1 MANMTRAFFK
11 PESAPLARRDVNR
24 WLIAGAVGSLPV
36 LALAQAKALAGLSS
50 GDASAGV
57 KALLTQ
63 GAGAAVDLLGQSGGF
78 LNNPLVRI
86 PLPGQVQKAA
96 KLMRQFG
103 LGAQVDGVE
112 TAMNHAAEQAVP
124 QGKEVLLGAIQTMSV
139 TDAKGILTG
148 GETSVTQFFQTK
160 TRGGLTERFTPIV
173 QQTTDQ
179 VGLVQQYNQL
189 AGKAAR
195 YGLLKQQ
202 DANLAGYV
210 TGKTVDGLFTV
221 IGQQERALRADPVSA
236 GSALLTRVLGGL
248 R

>member
-1 MANMTRAFFK
+1 MTHAHT
-11 PESAPLARRDVNR
+11 PPPSSALLARRDVHR
-24 WLIAGAVGSLPV
+24 WLLAGAASSLPM
-36 LALAQAKALAGLSS
+36 LALAQANLLAGLSS
-50 GDASAGV
+50 GDASASV

-63 GAGAAVDLLGQSGGF
+63 GAGAAVDMLGQSGGF
-78 LNNPLVRI
+78 LNNAQVRI
-86 PLPGQVQKAA
+86 PLPGQLQQAA

-103 LGAQVDGVE
+103 LGSQVDGIE
-112 TAMNHAAEQAVP
+112 TAMNSAAEQAVP
-124 QGKEVLLGAIQTMSV
+124 QGKDVLMGAIQTMSV
-139 TDAKGILTG
+139 SDAKGILTG

-179 VGLVQQYNQL
+179 VGLVQQYNKL
-189 AGKAAR
+189 AGKAAKF
-195 YGLLKQQ
+195 GLLRQQ
-202 DANLAGYV
+202 DSNLAGYV

-221 IGQQERALRADPVSA
+221 IGQQERSLRADPVSA